1 MGSLSFNTFSPLD
14 PQSFSEESKMVVDF
28 IADYYKNVEKYPVQS
43 QVDPGYLM
51 HHCPDT
57 APYCPEP
64 LETILK
70 DVSDSIIP
78 GLTHWQSPNFFGYFQ
93 ANASTAGFLGE
104 MLCTGLNVVGFNWI
118 ASPAATELE
127 SIVMDWVGKMLMLP
141 PSFLFSGGGGGV
153 LHGSTCE
160 AIICSLAAARDKVLK
175 KIGHHKITK
184 LVVYGSDQTH
194 STLQKAS
201 KLVGIPTSNFR
212 SLPTSF
218 SNDFA
223 LCPDDVRTA
232 MEEDIGAGLVP
243 LFLCATVGT
252 TSSGAVDPLEALGHV
267 AKDFKVWLHIDAAYA
282 GSACICPEFR
292 HHLNGV
298 ELAHSISMNPHK
310 WLLTNMDCCCL
321 WIKEPKLF
329 VDSLSTAP
337 EYLRNNASESK
348 KVIDYKDW
356 QIALSRRFRA
366 IKVWVVIRR
375 HGLDNLMF
383 HIRSDVNLA
392 KRFEAHVATDPRF
405 EVVVPRRFALVCF
418 RLRPRE
424 EGEGTELNSRLLMAV
439 NGSGAAFMTHAVV
452 GGIYIIRCAIGSTLT
467 ESRHVDSLWKLIQE
481 KAQLVLQEPC
491 LALEED

>member
-70 DVSDSIIP
+70 DVSDGIIP

-127 SIVMDWVGKMLMLP
+127 SI
-141 PSFLFSGGGGGV
+141 
-153 LHGSTCE
+153 

-175 KIGHHKITK
+175 KLGHHKITK

-201 KLVGIPTSNFR
+201 KLVGIPASNFR

-218 SNDFA
+218 SNYFA

-267 AKDFKVWLHIDAAYA
+267 AKDFKV
-282 GSACICPEFR
+282 

-337 EYLRNNASESK
+337 EFLRNNASESK

-366 IKVWVVIRR
+366 IKVW
-375 HGLDNLMF
+375 
-383 HIRSDVNLA
+383 A
-392 KRFEAHVATDPRF
+392 
-405 EVVVPRRFALVCF
+405 VVPRRFALVCF

-424 EGEGTELNSRLLMAV
+424 EGESTELNSRLLMAV

-467 ESRHVDSLWKLIQE
+467 ETRHVDSLWKLIQE
-481 KAQLVLQEPC
+481 KAQLVLQEPG
-491 LALEED
+491 LALEEDYIDPCIGVSATSLHAVVRWYCNYSSEINAHLVFIAFFVVVCKENRENYVLGVNGPPN

>member
-175 KIGHHKITK
+175 KIGHHKTTK
-184 LVVYGSDQTH
+184 LVVYSSDQTH

-232 MEEDIGAGLVP
+232 MEEDIAAGLVP

-282 GSACICPEFR
+282 GSA
-292 HHLNGV
+292 
-298 ELAHSISMNPHK
+298 SI
-310 WLLTNMDCCCL
+310 L
-321 WIKEPKLF
+321 
-329 VDSLSTAP
+329 DSLSTAP

-383 HIRSDVNLA
+383 HIRSDT
-392 KRFEAHVATDPRF
+392 EAQRK
-405 EVVVPRRFALVCF
+405 
-418 RLRPRE
+418 
-424 EGEGTELNSRLLMAV
+424 GEGTELNSRLLMAV

-467 ESRHVDSLWKLIQE
+467 EIRHVDSLWKLIQE
-481 KAQLVLQEPC
+481 KAQLVLQEPG

>member
-1 MGSLSFNTFSPLD
+1 MNTLSLNNFSPLD
-14 PQSFSEESKMVVDF
+14 PESFLEESKLIVDF
-28 IADYYKNVEKYPVQS
+28 IPDYYRNVEKYPVQS
-43 QVDPGYLM
+43 QVCSGYLV
-51 HHCPDT
+51 HHCPDS
-57 APYCPEP
+57 APYSPEP
-64 LETILK
+64 LESILK
-70 DVSDSIIP
+70 EVSDSIIP

-141 PSFLFSGGGGGV
+141 TSFLLSGSGGGV
-153 LHGSTCE
+153 LHGSSCE
-160 AIICSLAAARDKVLK
+160 AILCSLAAARDKVLK

-252 TSSGAVDPLEALGHV
+252 TSSGAVDPLEALGHNV
-267 AKDFKVWLHIDAAYA
+267 TWLHIDAAYA

-298 ELAHSISMNPHK
+298 ELADSISMNPHK
-310 WLLTNMDCCCL
+310 WLLTNMDYCCL

-329 VDSLSTAP
+329 VDSLSTTP

-392 KRFEAHVATDPRF
+392 KRFEAYVAKDPRF

-418 RLRPRE
+418 RLRPKE
-424 EGEGTELNSRLLMAV
+424 EGEGIELNSRLLMVV
-439 NGSGAAFMTHAVV
+439 NGSGRSFITHAVV

-467 ESRHVDSLWKLIQE
+467 ETRHVDGLWKLIQDN
-481 KAQLVLQEPC
+481 AQLVLQE
-491 LALEED
+491 LGFALEEA